1 MLNFY
6 FLEKDLGIVT
16 PTHFEYDFLRK
27 LFLIL
32 SLLHTCGARVE
43 VKADAEATE
52 CECM

>member
-6 FLEKDLGIVT
+6 FLEKDLEIVT

-27 LFLIL
+27 VFLIL

-43 VKADAEATE
+43 VEADAEAKV
-52 CECM
+52 